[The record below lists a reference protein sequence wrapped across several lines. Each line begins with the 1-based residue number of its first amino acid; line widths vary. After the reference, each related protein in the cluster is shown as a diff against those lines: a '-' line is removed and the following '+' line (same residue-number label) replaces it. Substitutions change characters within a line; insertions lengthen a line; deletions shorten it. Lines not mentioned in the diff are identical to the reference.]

1 MHLIHVINVS
11 FRINMDSL
19 VLVCCIFI
27 QLIKGGVMAL
37 KDTETLSTG
46 IEFIVEAVAV
56 KTNGQD
62 HSALGLYLISL
73 LLEDQKIDLDCDD
86 KRKRVGI
93 LFDKSRTT
101 RLDLG
106 WKSPTF

>member
-1 MHLIHVINVS
+1 MS
-11 FRINMDSL
+11 F
-19 VLVCCIFI
+19 
-27 QLIKGGVMAL
+27 

-73 LLEDQKIDLDCDD
+73 LDHGFVLLLVLI
-86 KRKRVGI
+86 
-93 LFDKSRTT
+93 
-101 RLDLG
+101 
-106 WKSPTF
+106 

>member
-1 MHLIHVINVS
+1 MSQFVQIWIYTPYIAVYLYS
-11 FRINMDSL
+11 NMR
-19 VLVCCIFI
+19 
-27 QLIKGGVMAL
+27 GGVMSF

-73 LLEDQKIDLDCDD
+73 LLEDQKISLDCDD
-86 KRKRVGI
+86 KRKRVVVPLGK
-93 LFDKSRTT
+93 LRQTH
-101 RLDLG
+101 LEMG
-106 WKSPTF
+106 WKCPSF

>member
-1 MHLIHVINVS
+1 MS
-11 FRINMDSL
+11 F
-19 VLVCCIFI
+19 
-27 QLIKGGVMAL
+27 

-73 LLEDQKIDLDCDD
+73 LLEDQKISLDCDD
-86 KRKRVGI
+86 RKKRVVVPLG
-93 LFDKSRTT
+93 KSRQTH
-101 RLDLG
+101 LDMG
-106 WKSPTF
+106 WKCPAF